1 MQRMRKL
8 YEIDRSIEELLS
20 AVTDPDTGE
29 IVDLDALDDLLME
42 REQKIENV
50 ILFYKDVQAELA
62 AVTHEYMTLQGR
74 AERLGSTADGLKLYI
89 SKALNGEKFKTAKC
103 EVSYRKSEAV
113 DVDDG
118 FIEWANN
125 PDNLALHFVRRKIT
139 DTPDR
144 AAIKKYLKEGGSLE
158 HCRLVEKQNIS
169 IK

>member
-1 MQRMRKL
+1 MRKL
-8 YEIDRSIEELLS
+8 YEINRSIEELLET
-20 AVTDPDTGE
+20 VTDPETGE
-29 IVDLDALDDLLME
+29 VVDLDALDDLLLE
-42 REQKIENV
+42 KEQKIENV
-50 ILFYKDVQAELA
+50 ILYYKDVQAELA
-62 AVTHEYMTLQGR
+62 AVTHEYMKLQER

-89 SKALNGEKFKTAKC
+89 SKALDGQKFKTAKC

-125 PDNLALHFVRRKIT
+125 PDNLALHFVKRKIT

-144 AAIKKYLKEGGSLE
+144 AAIKKYLKEGGTLE